1 MGRLAVLAAAAVA
14 VALLATP
21 LVTAGPEAK
30 PADEAMK
37 IAIKV
42 TEEGATTFDTFN
54 AKAMAA
60 FYLDDAEVALVTR
73 DENGL
78 KLDVHKGRADIEKF
92 YADVFKKP
100 ETIKSKNDVEYAKLI
115 APDVLVIAGVFHV
128 NTLKTN
134 APKIPFYQVRVKKG
148 DQWMMSSVRIYF
160 LPAEK

>member
-1 MGRLAVLAAAAVA
+1 MRRLVVSAIAAMTF
-14 VALLATP
+14 ALLTTP
-21 LVTAGPEAK
+21 LLKAGQESK
-30 PADEAMK
+30 PVDEAMK
-37 IAIKV
+37 IAIKL

-60 FYLDDAEVALVTR
+60 FYLDDAEVALVTK

-92 YADVFKKP
+92 YADMFKKP

-128 NTLKTN
+128 NSLKAD

-148 DQWMMSSVRIYF
+148 DQWLMSSVRIYF
-160 LPAEK
+160 LPPQK